1 MVGMNQPTNQPT
13 NQPEPAD
20 TLTTML
26 QKAIAAERNWI
37 VVYLRK
43 HSDMSVTELA
53 TAIDARMHQRIGE

>member
-13 NQPEPAD
+13 NQPAPD

-37 VVYLRK
+37 VVYLRN
-43 HSDMSVTELA
+43 HSDQSVLELA